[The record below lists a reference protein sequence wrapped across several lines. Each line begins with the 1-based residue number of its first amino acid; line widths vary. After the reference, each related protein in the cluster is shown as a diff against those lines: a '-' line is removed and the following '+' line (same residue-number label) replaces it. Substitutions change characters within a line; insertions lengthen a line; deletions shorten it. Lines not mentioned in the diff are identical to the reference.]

1 MDRKSFLHCQPFL
14 FPLCLSSVP
23 DDSSTTSPNDP
34 NSGPKKSDRVI
45 LLDGMSL
52 SIEPCENTS
61 YYESLGSNNS
71 VEKVNV
77 TTKKENKH
85 SIGTG
90 PAYFLTKN
98 TMAKSPCED
107 KRFQRPGLTSDCEEK
122 ECTGNDNADHAL
134 ADPSVCN
141 IEIILHTNK
150 VPPKGMSTPVKK
162 RDRRDLSEI
171 EGQVGGKDEAIL
183 IANID
188 GKCREHARRTFP
200 TRYFSPRPNSL
211 NERLFRDLMP
221 SLLNHFR

>member
-1 MDRKSFLHCQPFL
+1 MDRKLFLRCQPFL
-14 FPLCLSSVP
+14 YPLCLSSIP
-23 DDSSTTSPNDP
+23 DDSNITSPNDS
-34 NSGPKKSDRVI
+34 NSGPKKSDKVI

-71 VEKVNV
+71 VKKVNV
-77 TTKKENKH
+77 TTKK

-107 KRFQRPGLTSDCEEK
+107 KRFQRPSLANGCEEK
-122 ECTGNDNADHAL
+122 ECTGNENADHVL
-134 ADPSVCN
+134 ADPTVCN
-141 IEIILHTNK
+141 IEIVLHTNK
-150 VPPKGMSTPVKK
+150 VPPKGTITPVKQ
-162 RDRRDLSEI
+162 RGRRDLSEI

-188 GKCREHARRTFP
+188 GKCREHARRIFP
-200 TRYFSPRPNSL
+200 TRYFSP
-211 NERLFRDLMP
+211 
-221 SLLNHFR
+221 